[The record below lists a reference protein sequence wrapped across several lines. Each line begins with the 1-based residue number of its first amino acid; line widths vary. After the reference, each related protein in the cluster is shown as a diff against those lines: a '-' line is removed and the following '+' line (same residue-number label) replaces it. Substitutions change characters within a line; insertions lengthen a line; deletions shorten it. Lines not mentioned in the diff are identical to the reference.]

1 MYIPDELGSQDEDK
15 PAVSAPVVRAFEDN
29 VQRVAIQAAT
39 VVPSLPIAAS
49 ETVAVALGG
58 LEAIEASA
66 TKAEAREAAIA
77 AQKAGVDPHAVKTA
91 YAKRVQE
98 LS

>member
-1 MYIPDELGSQDEDK
+1 
-15 PAVSAPVVRAFEDN
+15 VRAFEDF
-29 VQRVAIQAAT
+29 QRAPA
-39 VVPSLPIAAS
+39 LPIAAT
-49 ETVAVALGG
+49 ETVVVARGS

-66 TKAEAREAAIA
+66 NKAEAREAAIA

-91 YAKRVQE
+91 YAKRIAE